1 MSSHI
6 CDPYELG
13 LLAALVKALP
23 LERQPKSVRVMT
35 PSAVGKVLALEN
47 IASVSY
53 SHPGRGKTGV
63 DGVSGP
69 KLLDDDVM
77 KLAGASAVCLAQALA
92 SRNVPV
98 DERIGGTR
106 PQLAVT
112 PDCAVEHAK
121 YVSDQ
126 SCSHPGWKDSIARG
140 VCRAVERAAEHLPEA
155 NAGLRLEKEANQW
168 GFSEA
173 LREKLAAGLLPEALV
188 TERIEAEGEYA
199 LVRARL
205 QHPIYGYCIVDRD
218 GSRGPLGVVRDP
230 KHCAQVA
237 VRMNDARDPAVNGP
251 YRMVEMRAVPAHEHP
266 PFGRDEH
273 TLGYGIVSTECPL
286 VQTEDGRTSGE
297 LIFDGLSGVL
307 EEVRLR
313 NVDATGDLT
322 GTKGP
327 WSAVELRAVPVEA
340 RRVHEFAQPDV
351 PDLDIVGA
359 RGKVLG
365 LRASE
370 TPRIAG
376 TLVGVAQKLRAL
388 AIREDD
394 GLVTA
399 LVAPDGN
406 SLANFKGLFGKVPS
420 AGHSTVQ
427 GASTEGLESITAS
440 VRERIGE
447 RIDLQVMSPTIVL
460 ATLGDS
466 IYEGRASAPPIPWE
480 SVPTLRFGAGDRLM
494 GEVLGVHHFPETN
507 AAGKPY
513 TAAVEMHLGHP
524 LVRKDPDT
532 ALGALINAQPVLV
545 VADMRPARWRRPD
558 GDLAELGDAKAGD
571 LIDVRMDVDGKTLA
585 VRTVERELGADGSV
599 RIAKH
604 ESVSP
609 SRLNLR
615 PGDLGNAV
623 ILGPTSSGKSMSMV
637 PELVARHLRGAPNA
651 VQEEAGTSPE
661 RGAGLE
667 DGEDEDHGR

>member
-1 MSSHI
+1 MSSHF

-23 LERQPKSVRVMT
+23 LERQPKAVRAMT
-35 PSAVGKVLALEN
+35 ADAVGKALAREN

-53 SHPGRGKTGV
+53 SHPGRGPAKVPGI
-63 DGVSGP
+63 SGP
-69 KLLDDDVM
+69 ALLDEDVI
-77 KLAGASAVCLAQALA
+77 KFAGDSVLCFAQALKPHDRLA
-92 SRNVPV
+92 G
-98 DERIGGTR
+98 EEFR
-106 PQLAVT
+106 PEPPALSVT
-112 PDCAVEHAK
+112 PEYAAAHAK
-121 YVSDQ
+121 YVSAQ
-126 SCSHPGWKDSIARG
+126 SCDHPGWKDSITRQ
-140 VCRAVERAAEHLPEA
+140 VCRAVERDAEKLLETDAAV
-155 NAGLRLEKEANQW
+155 RLDKEPDQW

-173 LREKLAAGLLPEALV
+173 TWAKLGAEVLLEAL
-188 TERIEAEGEYA
+188 TTARIQAEGECA
-199 LVRARL
+199 RVRARL
-205 QHPIYGYCIVDRD
+205 QYPIYGYCIVDRD

-251 YRMVEMRAVPAHEHP
+251 YRMVEMRAVPAHDHP

-273 TLGYGIVSTECPL
+273 TLGYGIVSAECPL
-286 VQTEDGRTSGE
+286 VQAEDGRTTGE
-297 LIFDGLSGVL
+297 LIYDGLAGVL

-313 NVDATGDLT
+313 NVNATGDRA

-327 WSAVELRAVPVEA
+327 WSAVELRAVPLDA
-340 RRVHEFAQPDV
+340 RRVREFAQPDV
-351 PDLDIVGA
+351 ADLDIVGA
-359 RGKVLG
+359 RGKILG
-365 LRASE
+365 LRGSE
-370 TPRIAG
+370 TPRLAG

-394 GLVTA
+394 GLVTT

-406 SLANFKGLFGKVPS
+406 SLANFKGLFGKASRDGRSP
-420 AGHSTVQ
+420 VQ
-427 GASTEGLESITAS
+427 GASIEGLESITAS

-460 ATLGDS
+460 ATLGDA
-466 IYEGRASAPPIPWE
+466 IYEGRANAPPIPWE

-524 LVRKDPDT
+524 LVRKNPDT

-545 VADMRPARWRRPD
+545 VADTRAARWRRPD
-558 GDLAELGDAKAGD
+558 GDLAELGEAKPGD

-585 VRTVERELGADGSV
+585 VRTVERELGSDGSIRV
-599 RIAKH
+599 AEE

-609 SRLNLR
+609 FRLCFR

-623 ILGPTSSGKSMSMV
+623 ILGATGSGKSM
-637 PELVARHLRGAPNA
+637 LLATAVAEH
-651 VQEEAGTSPE
+651 VQYAKDAAEEEAGAA
-661 RGAGLE
+661 R
-667 DGEDEDHGR
+667 GEDEDLGR

>member
-13 LLAALVKALP
+13 LLAAIVKALP
-23 LERQPKSVRVMT
+23 LERQPKSVRAMT

-77 KLAGASAVCLAQALA
+77 KLAGASAVCLAHALA

-112 PDCAVEHAK
+112 PDYAVEHAK

-126 SCSHPGWKDSIARG
+126 SCSHPGWKESIARG

-155 NAGLRLEKEANQW
+155 SAALRLEREVEQW

-173 LREKLAAGLLPEALV
+173 VRGKLGDGLLPEALV
-188 TERIEAEGEYA
+188 SERIEAEGEWA
-199 LVRARL
+199 LSRARQRYPL
-205 QHPIYGYCIVDRD
+205 YGYCIVDRD

-230 KHCAQVA
+230 KHCAQIA
-237 VRMNDARDPAVNGP
+237 VRMNDARDPAINGP

-286 VQTEDGRTSGE
+286 VQTGDGRTSGE

-340 RRVHEFAQPDV
+340 RRAHEFAQPDV

-365 LRASE
+365 LRESE

-376 TLVGVAQKLRAL
+376 ALVGVAQKLRAL

-406 SLANFKGLFGKVPS
+406 SLANFKGLFGKAPS

-637 PELVARHLRGAPNA
+637 PEFVARHLRGAPNA

>member
-13 LLAALVKALP
+13 LLAAIVKALP
-23 LERQPKSVRVMT
+23 LERQPKSVRAMT

-77 KLAGASAVCLAQALA
+77 KLAGASAVCLAHALA

-112 PDCAVEHAK
+112 PDYAVEHAK

-126 SCSHPGWKDSIARG
+126 SCSHPGWKESIARG

-155 NAGLRLEKEANQW
+155 SAALRLEREAEQW

-173 LREKLAAGLLPEALV
+173 VRGKLGDGLLPEALV
-188 TERIEAEGEYA
+188 SERIEAEGEWA
-199 LVRARL
+199 LSRARHRYPL
-205 QHPIYGYCIVDRD
+205 YGYCIVDRD

-230 KHCAQVA
+230 KHCAQIA
-237 VRMNDARDPAVNGP
+237 VRMNDARDPAINGP

-286 VQTEDGRTSGE
+286 VQTVDGRTSGE
-297 LIFDGLSGVL
+297 LIYEELPEVL
-307 EEVRLR
+307 EAVRLH
-313 NVDATGDLT
+313 NVDTTGDLT
-322 GTKGP
+322 GKKGP
-327 WSAVELRAVPVEA
+327 WSAVELRAVSVEV

-427 GASTEGLESITAS
+427 GASTGGLESITAS

-524 LVRKDPDT
+524 LVRKDRDT

-585 VRTVERELGADGSV
+585 VRTVERKLGADGSV

-637 PELVARHLRGAPNA
+637 PERGARHLRGAPNA